1 MRHIGMIVALG
12 TTDVDSKKLNGDV
25 VGESIQIG
33 NTFFEKGRGAAGL
46 IVPVICKDHLLIKLV
61 PSLTFFPDRLQVFPE
76 LRVIFAHQRPVE
88 LANLLVMEVI

>member
-12 TTDVDSKKLNGDV
+12 TTDVDTKKLNGDV

-33 NTFFEKGRGAAGL
+33 NTFFEKGRGAAGSRSGNL
-46 IVPVICKDHLLIKLV
+46 QGSPPDKAGPIPYLLSRPFAGI
-61 PSLTFFPDRLQVFPE
+61 SRT
-76 LRVIFAHQRPVE
+76 RVIFAHQRPVE